1 MIHHYR
7 EKLLNYQ
14 KKINTFFSEYPFIS
28 LERIILLIVALFL
41 HVRLNNRFTTCF
53 AIVAFLVL
61 FLQQILVG
69 LSFLLDL
76 FSLIYAWGKNNY
88 EDIKHLLSYL
98 FFELAAFILI
108 FVTSLIIGRAVLNL
122 LNIDISILNSVS
134 ASFVV
139 LLLIF
144 VLIALF
150 SFFILAFFIQKI
162 YFIANFNEL
171 GFKLI
176 DSFLKFI
183 ESVIVVCILGLN
195 SVAYEFI
202 EIHQDFFVPY
212 LKHYGIDEI
221 AVTAKA
227 IYSLVIYG
235 ILFAV
240 TAFHIAERYAYSNIR
255 SRRSSKDDTTIL

>member
-122 LNIDISILNSVS
+122 LNINISIC
-134 ASFVV
+134 FFCRTFIDICTYR
-139 LLLIF
+139 LIF
-144 VLIALF
+144 
-150 SFFILAFFIQKI
+150 FFYSRVFHTKDIL
-162 YFIANFNEL
+162 Y
-171 GFKLI
+171 
-176 DSFLKFI
+176 S
-183 ESVIVVCILGLN
+183 
-195 SVAYEFI
+195 EF
-202 EIHQDFFVPY
+202 
-212 LKHYGIDEI
+212 
-221 AVTAKA
+221 
-227 IYSLVIYG
+227 
-235 ILFAV
+235 
-240 TAFHIAERYAYSNIR
+240 
-255 SRRSSKDDTTIL
+255 

>member
-1 MIHHYR
+1 MDVKERKDHMIHHYR

-108 FVTSLIIGRAVLNL
+108 FVTSLII
-122 LNIDISILNSVS
+122 
-134 ASFVV
+134 
-139 LLLIF
+139 
-144 VLIALF
+144 
-150 SFFILAFFIQKI
+150 
-162 YFIANFNEL
+162 
-171 GFKLI
+171 
-176 DSFLKFI
+176 
-183 ESVIVVCILGLN
+183 LGLN

-227 IYSLVIYG
+227 IYSLDMEFY
-235 ILFAV
+235 LQ
-240 TAFHIAERYAYSNIR
+240 
-255 SRRSSKDDTTIL
+255 